1 MSAATHFH
9 APPSGPGHHPLA
21 PLAAVTCPVAPELVR
36 HLRNIVR
43 DCTLGL
49 DASADTADAAQL
61 LTSELVSNTVRH
73 TPPGTPLRLEV
84 LRDETCDLLLVT
96 VEDADRSLPALPS
109 ESRPPRPAESGW
121 GLPLVTLL
129 AADSG
134 VLALPAG
141 KRVWFTLKLA

>member
-1 MSAATHFH
+1 M
-9 APPSGPGHHPLA
+9 
-21 PLAAVTCPVAPELVR
+21 
-36 HLRNIVR
+36 
-43 DCTLGL
+43 GL
-49 DASADTADAAQL
+49 DASVDTADTAQL

-84 LRDETCDLLLVT
+84 LRDEPCDLLLVT
-96 VEDADRSLPALPS
+96 VEDADRSLPTLPS
-109 ESRPPRPAESGW
+109 ESRRSHPAESGW